1 MTQQNPF
8 LGVWQRSY
16 IRFDNGP
23 CETRQT
29 VLWIQAETL
38 FADVRSSL
46 GKTPL
51 TPETY
56 RQLGWQDAFSSYA
69 GFSGTFSW
77 HPIDDP
83 GSEPEGEQKAHCQ
96 WHHDISIF
104 PPGGADEGECHWLTP
119 DSFIELGI
127 CLDHQG
133 QTHTYEERW
142 QRLSKARSKIFELQ
156 VDQQRG
162 RCLLAAGWA
171 IVVHDWRPAK
181 ADLLSDSST
190 FSAFSATAWQSK
202 GALWIPRFSTQPLLG
217 TRPFWTPA
225 QILKSSDWQILQPPR
240 GAPTTQRLLSYY

>member
-29 VLWIQAETL
+29 VLWIQAETR

-46 GKTPL
+46 VKTPL

-56 RQLGWQDAFSSYA
+56 PHLSWKEAFTSYT

-77 HPIDDP
+77 QNT
-83 GSEPEGEQKAHCQ
+83 GEAGGEQKAHCQ
-96 WHHDISIF
+96 WLSDISIF
-104 PPGGADEGECHWLTP
+104 PTEEADEGECHWLAP
-119 DSFIELGI
+119 DSFIEIGT
-127 CLDHQG
+127 CTDGQG
-133 QTHTYEERW
+133 KAHIYEERW
-142 QRLSKARSKIFELQ
+142 QRLSKARPKIFEMQ
-156 VDQQRG
+156 TADQRG

-171 IVVHDWRPAK
+171 VVVHDWRP
-181 ADLLSDSST
+181 DNVNPLTDDSA
-190 FSAFSATAWQSK
+190 FAAFSATAWQSK

-217 TRPFWTPA
+217 ATSPWTPA
-225 QILKSSDWQILQPPR
+225 QILKSNDWQIVQPPR
-240 GAPTTQRLLSYY
+240 GTSTTQPLLSYY